1 MQKFKTD
8 DDVCELFSSRL
19 LFTASFLQLPSFEV
33 SRFLT
38 PYFGRNNGNFAY

>member
-8 DDVCELFSSRL
+8 DDVCEVSDY
-19 LFTASFLQLPSFEV
+19 FTASFLQLPSFEV